1 MEKKEKGMYG
11 YIEYHKK
18 IQLIKTIIMFLL
30 VLLVYFTG
38 ILATKTRENVLTVV
52 AIVGVLPSA
61 KMLVSYI
68 VLFKYKS
75 PDRERY
81 NELNDISRG
90 GVVLSDCVITCTDKR
105 FYIEFAYVT
114 DTCIYCFTENKPGNY
129 STIEA
134 NIEEFIK
141 KCGDYVKV
149 NIIDDFEKFKSRV
162 RTAEI
167 PENKRKKIERVY
179 KDFLILVM

>member
-18 IQLIKTIIMFLL
+18 MQLIKTIVMFLI
-30 VLLVYFTG
+30 VLLVYLTG
-38 ILATKTRENVLTVV
+38 ILTTKTRENILTVV

-75 PDRERY
+75 PDKDKY
-81 NELNDISRG
+81 DELNNISKG
-90 GVVLSDCVITCTDKR
+90 GVLLSDCVITSTDKR

-114 DTCIYCFTENKPGNY
+114 DSCIYCFTESRTKDY
-129 STIEA
+129 KKIETSV
-134 NIEEFIK
+134 EEFIK
-141 KCGDYVKV
+141 KCGDYVSV
-149 NIIDDFEKFKSRV
+149 NIIDNFENYKSRV
-162 RTAEI
+162 STAEI